1 MHLLTTFHF
10 SSRARADKYASNHTS
25 SISSQVSHARLSCL
39 RRNHHSVSYNPNR
52 SPVAVVALPR
62 ASMDLSSRAV
72 QTPRS
77 RVIRSRSR
85 NRISATEGDIMGAS
99 PIQSHGI
106 SNQSMRGSRIRS
118 SPLRLGTPCTD
129 SGSGVYSSCAK
140 MGAMGS
146 LVLTARE
153 RLNSPND
160 YGKAECFVLSVREAG
175 VAPLRPGG
183 ATIGLQVGP
192 LVSSEESACSL
203 RSVQGCVIEGGH
215 RQEYVTR
222 RLTIAQLSVPHVRH
236 QPAHLCARQKT
247 NRYVSRCCSSGARSE
262 TKI

>member
-39 RRNHHSVSYNPNR
+39 RRNHHSVSYNPNC

-85 NRISATEGDIMGAS
+85 SRSRSRATEGDRMGAS

-118 SPLRLGTPCTD
+118 SPLPRVQILAAAFT
-129 SGSGVYSSCAK
+129 V
-140 MGAMGS
+140 
-146 LVLTARE
+146 
-153 RLNSPND
+153 
-160 YGKAECFVLSVREAG
+160 
-175 VAPLRPGG
+175 VAPRWGQWDHWCLPH
-183 ATIGLQVGP
+183 
-192 LVSSEESACSL
+192 ESD
-203 RSVQGCVIEGGH
+203 
-215 RQEYVTR
+215 
-222 RLTIAQLSVPHVRH
+222 
-236 QPAHLCARQKT
+236 
-247 NRYVSRCCSSGARSE
+247 
-262 TKI
+262 